1 MAENRHLLAADSLRQ
16 QHTRTKLTES
26 FHEQKAASAKRK
38 VVLSEQSQRVQ
49 NHQHVTPASYGTG
62 VEKDP
67 KKLAKMDIPVS
78 LDIDP
83 FSTERYADPQD
94 ALDKLLSEKGGTRDT
109 DSEHHRVQ
117 TKGDEKGLFSEIRS
131 PGTAA
136 SDATAITPKS
146 GDAGALL
153 ARAKKAETEVLTLK
167 HQLLDTKAE
176 LKAAEN
182 RLCEKDAIIKDQSLR
197 IDELIESRV
206 PQDDMNDIMTEN
218 IRLQE
223 ELKENESLLAECQ
236 QMLEEYV
243 AADEKSV

>member
-1 MAENRHLLAADSLRQ
+1 
-16 QHTRTKLTES
+16 
-26 FHEQKAASAKRK
+26 
-38 VVLSEQSQRVQ
+38 
-49 NHQHVTPASYGTG
+49 NHQYATPASHGTSI
-62 VEKDP
+62 EKDP
-67 KKLAKMDIPVS
+67 KKFVKMDIPVS

-83 FSTERYADPQD
+83 FSTERYTDPQD
-94 ALDKLLSEKGGTRDT
+94 ALDKLLSEKGGGTRDT
-109 DSEHHRVQ
+109 DSEHHRSQ
-117 TKGDEKGLFSEIRS
+117 TKGDEKGLSSEIRS
-131 PGTAA
+131 PGTA
-136 SDATAITPKS
+136 SDATAITLKS
-146 GDAGALL
+146 GDSGALL

-206 PQDDMNDIMTEN
+206 PQDDMDDIVTEN

>member
-1 MAENRHLLAADSLRQ
+1 MSENRHALAADSYRQQ

-26 FHEQKAASAKRK
+26 FHEQKAVSGKRK
-38 VVLSEQSQRVQ
+38 VVLSEQSQRIQ
-49 NHQHVTPASYGTG
+49 NHQHVAPSPHGT
-62 VEKDP
+62 VIEKDP

-83 FSTERYADPQD
+83 FSTERYTDPQD
-94 ALDKLLSEKGGTRDT
+94 ALDKLLSEKGGARDA
-109 DSEHHRVQ
+109 DSEYHRVQ
-117 TKGDEKGLFSEIRS
+117 TKSEEKGTPSEIRTS
-131 PGTAA
+131 GFAV
-136 SDATAITPKS
+136 SDAVMTPKS
-146 GDAGALL
+146 GDKDTGTLL
-153 ARAKKAETEVLTLK
+153 ARAKKAETELLTLK
-167 HQLLDTKAE
+167 HQLLETKAE

-182 RLCEKDAIIKDQSLR
+182 RLSEKDTIIKDQSMR

-206 PQDDMNDIMTEN
+206 PQDDMNDIMAEN

-243 AADEKSV
+243 AAD